1 MIEKSEQILVENLQ
15 LKKRMVKGELK
26 RKFLKYL
33 FVILDKVMKFME
45 LDLEMRELSQSGS
58 VSGIQIRM
66 LLDGNQESELLQ
78 EGDRVGLLIDC
89 YQIGYFGG
97 ISEVYFLLEQL
108 FFEVQIS
115 ENYYFIRQVE
125 DDWLIQEFN
134 QEFELVGNLL
144 DFGCFGID

>member
-1 MIEKSEQILVENLQ
+1 MIQKSEQILVENLQ

-33 FVILDKVMKFME
+33 FVILDKVMKLME
-45 LDLEMRELSQSGS
+45 LVLEIRELSQSGL
-58 VSGIQIRM
+58 VSDGIQIRM

-89 YQIGYFGG
+89 YQIGYYGG
-97 ISEVYFLLEQL
+97 ISEVYFL

-115 ENYYFIRQVE
+115 ENFLFIRQVE